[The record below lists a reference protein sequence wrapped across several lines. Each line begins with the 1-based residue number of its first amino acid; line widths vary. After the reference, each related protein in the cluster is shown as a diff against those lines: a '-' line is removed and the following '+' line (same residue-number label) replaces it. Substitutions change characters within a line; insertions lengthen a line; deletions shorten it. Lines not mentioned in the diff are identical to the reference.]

1 MLYNLSIVV
10 QVKNEGENLK
20 FILPQIKK
28 FSDDIIV
35 VDVHSNDCSK
45 EICESLNIKFILDN
59 NLGKGDAQKL
69 GVKEAKND
77 YVKVKRNSISF

>member
-10 QVKNEGENLK
+10 PVKNEGENLK

-35 VDVHSNDCSK
+35 VDGHSNDGSK
-45 EICESLNIKFILDN
+45 EICESLNIKFILQFSTCN
-59 NLGKGDAQKL
+59 KVL
-69 GVKEAKND
+69 KNCFCFFILF
-77 YVKVKRNSISF
+77 KISNRFRVV

>member
-10 QVKNEGENLK
+10 PVKNEGENLK

-35 VDVHSNDCSK
+35 VDGHSND
-45 EICESLNIKFILDN
+45 
-59 NLGKGDAQKL
+59 G
-69 GVKEAKND
+69 
-77 YVKVKRNSISF
+77 